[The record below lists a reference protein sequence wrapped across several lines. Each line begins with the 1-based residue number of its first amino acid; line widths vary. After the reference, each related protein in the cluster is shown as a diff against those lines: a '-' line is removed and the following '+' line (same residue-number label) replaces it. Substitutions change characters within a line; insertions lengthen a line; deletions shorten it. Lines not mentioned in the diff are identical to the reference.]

1 MNKQKILFALLF
13 ALALTLALSW
23 LMGVSLAKTTD
34 RPQPP
39 PHHRHGASGICGDQQ
54 FLYVV
59 LGGRIIQY
67 GLTDLRLV
75 QTVDLPKPALPSTA
89 PKDESEDF
97 SELPPPP
104 PMGGPGGCWTGEGAL
119 FVLAGPMLHRYIT
132 PGLTLDATVELPKPA
147 PPQTS
152 N

>member
-1 MNKQKILFALLF
+1 MNKREILFALLF

-34 RPQPP
+34 RPQLRPITGMARP
-39 PHHRHGASGICGDQQ
+39 ASAGPAVPLRGA
-54 FLYVV
+54 
-59 LGGRIIQY
+59 GRQIIQY

-89 PKDESEDF
+89 TNDESED
-97 SELPPPP
+97 SNELPPPP

-132 PGLTLDATVELPKPA
+132 PGLTLDATVELPRPA
-147 PPQTS
+147 SPQTS